1 MVAALTAL
9 LAISIFSDS
18 ITSSPGL
25 PGLPVLTCTPA
36 LIPGKSQGDPVK
48 PVALGSLVGA
58 SVHWDYVESSL
69 RLM

>member
-25 PGLPVLTCTPA
+25 PVLTCTPA

-48 PVALGSLVGA
+48 PVTLGSLVGA